1 MIHTKVFRSISALE
15 HFCQGGIAAGEVKQT
30 YSVDGLELTF
40 TNPASTVVLA
50 GHNVT
55 LSELIAQIQAA
66 MPDVRIAVI
75 DRMLCFIEK
84 VPTTGI
90 VLAACTARAA
100 LGFGGDATVVSGI
113 VVHKP
118 GGADAT
124 IITVYPQNAQ
134 HVLVYDDGN
143 LSAAAR

>member
-1 MIHTKVFRSISALE
+1 MIHTKVFKSIGALE
-15 HFCQGGIAAGEVKQT
+15 HFCQGGITAGEVKNG
-30 YSVDGLELTF
+30 YNVEGLELTF
-40 TNPASTVVLA
+40 TTPANT
-50 GHNVT
+50 VT
-55 LSELIAQIQAA
+55 LTGSNILPAELIAQINAA
-66 MPDVRIAVI
+66 MPDVRVVI
-75 DRMLCFIEK
+75 VDRMLGFIEK

-100 LGFGGDATVVSGI
+100 LGFGGDATVVAGT

-124 IITVYPQNAQ
+124 IITAYPQNAQ

-143 LSAAAR
+143 LSGTAR